1 MISQLFEIDGLSFQV
16 EAEMSHSS
24 SKDKSECIHPKVTFT
39 LLNNDAL
46 GDNLISYLYEMQSIC
61 FDYSNHLISE
71 EESLNKK
78 SQIYEKYMIPISFK
92 KYRGT
97 SEKEMM
103 DLVLSLAE
111 QDERI
116 RIVTLEGSRANINI
130 PKDEFQDYDITYF
143 VSDIEPFISND
154 DWLNQFGNI
163 IMMQKPEDMELFPAE
178 EKGYSYIILFDDY
191 NKIDLTL
198 LPLEELGNY
207 LNDDKLIKIILD
219 KDGRIQQAVVPTD
232 MDYHIRK
239 PSAREYDDCCNE
251 FWNTTTYVIK
261 GLCRKEILFA
271 IDHFNQIV
279 RHELLRMISWK
290 VGIETGFKLSVGKNY
305 KFIERYISEDL
316 WEKLLSTYRM
326 DSYENIWEA
335 LFLCHQLFR
344 AVSGEVAERLHYA
357 YPEYDRNITKYTR
370 DMYKKYTGKTGCLD
384 STYAADIEERREQ

>member
-1 MISQLFEIDGLSFQV
+1 
-16 EAEMSHSS
+16 
-24 SKDKSECIHPKVTFT
+24 
-39 LLNNDAL
+39 
-46 GDNLISYLYEMQSIC
+46 
-61 FDYSNHLISE
+61 
-71 EESLNKK
+71 
-78 SQIYEKYMIPISFK
+78 
-92 KYRGT
+92 
-97 SEKEMM
+97 
-103 DLVLSLAE
+103 
-111 QDERI
+111 
-116 RIVTLEGSRANINI
+116 
-130 PKDEFQDYDITYF
+130 
-143 VSDIEPFISND
+143 
-154 DWLNQFGNI
+154 
-163 IMMQKPEDMELFPAE
+163 
-178 EKGYSYIILFDDY
+178 
-191 NKIDLTL
+191 
-198 LPLEELGNY
+198 
-207 LNDDKLIKIILD
+207 
-219 KDGRIQQAVVPTD
+219 PTD
-232 MDYHIRK
+232 IDYHVRK

-251 FWNTTTYVIK
+251 FWNVTPYVIK

-384 STYAADIEERREQ
+384 STYAADIEE

>member
-1 MISQLFEIDGLSFQV
+1 MFGIIF
-16 EAEMSHSS
+16 
-24 SKDKSECIHPKVTFT
+24 
-39 LLNNDAL
+39 
-46 GDNLISYLYEMQSIC
+46 
-61 FDYSNHLISE
+61 
-71 EESLNKK
+71 
-78 SQIYEKYMIPISFK
+78 
-92 KYRGT
+92 
-97 SEKEMM
+97 
-103 DLVLSLAE
+103 
-111 QDERI
+111 
-116 RIVTLEGSRANINI
+116 INI
-130 PKDEFQDYDITYF
+130 FHHITVEFFLRPNQRFDSSLKSKSKIWIF
-143 VSDIEPFISND
+143 LCHIFI
-154 DWLNQFGNI
+154 
-163 IMMQKPEDMELFPAE
+163 KFP
-178 EKGYSYIILFDDY
+178 
-191 NKIDLTL
+191 DLL
-198 LPLEELGNY
+198 
-207 LNDDKLIKIILD
+207 
-219 KDGRIQQAVVPTD
+219 
-232 MDYHIRK
+232 
-239 PSAREYDDCCNE
+239 
-251 FWNTTTYVIK
+251 